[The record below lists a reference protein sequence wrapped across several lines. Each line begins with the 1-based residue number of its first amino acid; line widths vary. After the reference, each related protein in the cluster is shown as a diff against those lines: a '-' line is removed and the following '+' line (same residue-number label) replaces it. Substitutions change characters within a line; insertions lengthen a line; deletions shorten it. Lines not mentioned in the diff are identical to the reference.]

1 MNDPEDALM
10 AALAEHGGGHGYRA
24 AAREALS
31 LLNQRGWSLVQAD
44 PFDLSARNALVAV
57 LDGIE
62 LTTQEH
68 SCGEECWEGLV
79 PRSPAYVADEL
90 IDALTTAGW
99 SLVRPDP
106 FAAAKPPSGCCGGS
120 VGPDG
125 QRSMCC
131 PVVTDMFAPG
141 PSDEELAG
149 RLDIFQEAAGRYA
162 LDRAG
167 GTSREELDAY
177 QAMINARTALV
188 RLIVRKRAG
197 STNAPAIGGA
207 DAEPVIH
214 REMRIG
220 ALAERLTALED
231 KLATWIP
238 QEQA

>member
-1 MNDPEDALM
+1 M

-31 LLNQRGWSLVQAD
+31 LLEQRGWSLVRVDPFAAASERAGLLAALGAIELTGEEGQHDHNYETGCQDYTTIYARPVDAVTDDLLAELKRRGWSLVQA
-44 PFDLSARNALVAV
+44 
-57 LDGIE
+57 
-62 LTTQEH
+62 
-68 SCGEECWEGLV
+68 
-79 PRSPAYVADEL
+79 
-90 IDALTTAGW
+90 
-99 SLVRPDP
+99 DP
-106 FAAAKPPSGCCGGS
+106 FAAAKPPSGCCGGW

-131 PVVTDMFAPG
+131 PVVTDMFVAG

-177 QAMINARTALV
+177 QAMTNARTALV

-197 STNAPAIGGA
+197 STNAPAVGGA
-207 DAEPVIH
+207 DTEPMIH
-214 REMRIG
+214 REMRID

-231 KLATWIP
+231 RLATWIP